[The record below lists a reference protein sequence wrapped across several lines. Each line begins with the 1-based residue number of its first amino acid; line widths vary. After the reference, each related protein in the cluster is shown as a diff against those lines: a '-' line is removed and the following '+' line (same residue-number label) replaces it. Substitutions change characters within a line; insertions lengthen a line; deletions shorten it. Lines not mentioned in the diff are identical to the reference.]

1 MVRIKKPPE
10 VRSNELLD
18 CAQRLFFTRGYEST
32 TVNDIIREAGVSKGA
47 FYHYFPSKE
56 ALLETL
62 AVRLSRENLKELR
75 PLFDNPSINAVGRLN
90 ALFAGS
96 RRLKVELAP
105 QLRNTFNVLFKPENV
120 VLFHRINEALTAV
133 VQPLLADILKQGH
146 EEGSLDA
153 PDPQAFALML
163 LELRLSVGKVM
174 HQTLKQAEAGDVDG
188 AVTMLDDW
196 MLTYGIALD
205 RILKLPEGTLQ
216 VAEPGFARAFLTS
229 E

>member
-62 AVRLSRENLKELR
+62 AVRLSRENLKQIQ
-75 PLFDNPSINAVGRLN
+75 PHFDNPSINAIGRLN

-133 VQPLLADILKQGH
+133 VQPLLANILKQGH
-146 EEGSLDA
+146 AEGSLDA
-153 PDPQAFALML
+153 SDPQAFALML

-174 HQTLKQAEAGDVDG
+174 HQALKQAEAGDIDG

>member
-62 AVRLSRENLKELR
+62 AVRLSRENLKQLR
-75 PLFDNPSINAVGRLN
+75 PLFDDPSINAIGRLN

-146 EEGSLDA
+146 EEGSLNA

-174 HQTLKQAEAGDVDG
+174 HQALKQAETGDIDG

>member
-62 AVRLSRENLKELR
+62 AVRLSRENLKQLR
-75 PLFDNPSINAVGRLN
+75 PLFDDPSINAIGRLN

-174 HQTLKQAEAGDVDG
+174 HQALKQAETGDIDG

>member
-62 AVRLSRENLKELR
+62 AVRLSRENLKQFQ
-75 PLFDNPSINAVGRLN
+75 PLFDNPSINAIGRLN

-105 QLRNTFNVLFKPENV
+105 QLRKTFNVLFKPENV

-174 HQTLKQAEAGDVDG
+174 HQALKQAETGDIDG

>member
-62 AVRLSRENLKELR
+62 AVRLSRENLKQLQ
-75 PLFDNPSINAVGRLN
+75 PLFDNPSINAIGRLN
-90 ALFAGS
+90 ALFADS

-105 QLRNTFNVLFKPENV
+105 QLRKTFNVLFKPENV

-153 PDPQAFALML
+153 PDSQAFALML

-174 HQTLKQAEAGDVDG
+174 HQALKQAETGDIDG

>member
-62 AVRLSRENLKELR
+62 AVRLSRENLKQLQ
-75 PLFDNPSINAVGRLN
+75 PLFDNPSINAIGRLN
-90 ALFAGS
+90 ALFADS

-153 PDPQAFALML
+153 PDSQAFALML

-174 HQTLKQAEAGDVDG
+174 HQALKQAETGDIDG

>member
-62 AVRLSRENLKELR
+62 AVRLSRENLKQIQ
-75 PLFDNPSINAVGRLN
+75 PLFDNPSINAIGRLN

-133 VQPLLADILKQGH
+133 VQPLLANILKQGH
-146 EEGSLDA
+146 AEGSLDA

-174 HQTLKQAEAGDVDG
+174 HQALKQAEAGDIDG